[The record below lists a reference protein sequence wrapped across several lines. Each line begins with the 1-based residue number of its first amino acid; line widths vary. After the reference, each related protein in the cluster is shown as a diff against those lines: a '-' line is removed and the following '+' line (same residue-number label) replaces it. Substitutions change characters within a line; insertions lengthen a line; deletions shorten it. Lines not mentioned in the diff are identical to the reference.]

1 MTSKERSRLM
11 SLAQTL
17 DPVVQVGRAGLTPEI
32 VISADEALA
41 KRELIKINIQKNCLE
56 DHKELAHTL
65 AERTHSQ
72 LVQIIGSKV
81 VLYRPAQN
89 IKDRKILF
97 S

>member
-1 MTSKERSRLM
+1 MTSKERSKLM

-17 DPVVQVGRAGLTPEI
+17 DPVVQVGRGGLTPEI

-56 DHKELAHTL
+56 DHNELARTI

-72 LVQIIGSKV
+72 LVQIIGNKV

-89 IKDRKILF
+89 MKDRKIIL
-97 S
+97 

>member
-1 MTSKERSRLM
+1 MTSKERSKLM

-17 DPVVQVGRAGLTPEI
+17 EPVVQVGRSGLSPEI

-56 DHKELAHTL
+56 DHRELAQTL

-72 LVQIIGSKV
+72 LVQIIGNKV
-81 VLYRPAQN
+81 VLYRPAKDL
-89 IKDRKILF
+89 KDRKIQF

>member
-1 MTSKERSRLM
+1 MTSKERSKLM

-17 DPVVQVGRAGLTPEI
+17 EPVVQVGRSGLSPEI

-56 DHKELAHTL
+56 DHRGLAQTL

-72 LVQIIGSKV
+72 LVQIIGNKV
-81 VLYRPAQN
+81 VLYRPAKDL
-89 IKDRKILF
+89 KDRKIQF